1 MNDVEC
7 PECGWTGEL
16 TKENGR
22 CPECGNE
29 CFDNLSGDLEGLFDG
44 DELEEGFG
52 TDLEDINNDLFE
64 DEDF

>member
-16 TKENGR
+16 TRENGR

-29 CFDNLSGDLEGLFDG
+29 IFDNFLDDLEDCIEG
-44 DELEEGFG
+44 DESEEGFG
-52 TDLEDINNDLFE
+52 TDLEDIDIIE